1 MVSKHRHWLATWS
14 VALGLLTAHCSSQL
28 PSNLDNYHCSP
39 AGRCLDGYT
48 CSPER
53 LCIRD
58 DDDAAWVPPRP
69 DASTEMSIQ
78 AAEEP
83 STMTPTQD
91 ADASTRATAS
101 DAGVRRV
108 DGNTDAGPRMTRD
121 ASVSSSAS
129 GNANA
134 GAAATDPRPAP
145 AAAGTSAAPPAAG
158 TSAAG
163 TSAAP
168 PAAGSGEPPPA
179 ATGAAGDAAEADPG
193 AAPTAEAGASA
204 PPVTAEQA
212 GSGGLPEQD
221 PGMCREQ
228 LIACGDA
235 CVSTA
240 INPQH
245 CSACGMRCHE
255 DQSCHNGKCEK
266 SRGEGLRPAEL
277 AQLLREHGA
286 TLSQFANYMGV
297 SVDDV
302 SRVEISE
309 SDLPNLGISLTV
321 LQRIGVSRADLARV
335 GVKVTGR

>member
-58 DDDAAWVPPRP
+58 DDDVAWMPRKP

-78 AAEEP
+78 SAEEP
-83 STMTPTQD
+83 SMMTSTRD
-91 ADASTRATAS
+91 ADASIPATAG
-101 DAGVRRV
+101 DAAVRPV
-108 DGNTDAGPRMTRD
+108 GGHTDAGPRTTRD

-129 GNANA
+129 GNANANA

-145 AAAGTSAAPPAAG
+145 AAAGTHA
-158 TSAAG
+158 T
-163 TSAAP
+163 P

-179 ATGAAGDAAEADPG
+179 ATGAAGKAAEDGPG

-204 PPVTAEQA
+204 PPATAEEA

-221 PGMCREQ
+221 PGNCRDG
-228 LIACGDA
+228 LSGCADA

-245 CSACGMRCHE
+245 CSACGKRCHE
-255 DQSCHNGKCEK
+255 DQSCHDGKCEK
-266 SRGEGLRPAEL
+266 SRGEGLRPQEL
-277 AQLLREHGA
+277 AELLREHGA
-286 TLSQFANYMGV
+286 TLSQFANYVGV
-297 SVDDV
+297 SVDDLG
-302 SRVEISE
+302 RVEISE
-309 SDLPNLGISLTV
+309 SDLPKLGISSTE

-335 GVKVTGR
+335 GVKVIRR